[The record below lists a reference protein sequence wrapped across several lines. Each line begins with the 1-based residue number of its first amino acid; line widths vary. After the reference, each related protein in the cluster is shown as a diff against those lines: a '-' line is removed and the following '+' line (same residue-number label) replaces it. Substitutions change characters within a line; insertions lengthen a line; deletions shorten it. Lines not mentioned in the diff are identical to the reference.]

1 MDYGNLLQRAWTLVW
16 EHKYLMGLGILAALG
31 GSGVAT
37 PNAGYQFSGDETEG
51 MFNLPGQTVPFEPWM
66 GLAAGAVIALIG
78 FFLVIGLLVWAVS
91 TVARGGLIAGVDTHE
106 RGGSSSFGLA
116 WQAGWRRVWTLIGIG
131 LVPLIP
137 VILLSMVGIAAGGML
152 YSVRAVVQSGPGM
165 ETVGGGAAA
174 LMAAFVCVGVPI
186 ALALALLSTFANRAC
201 MLETT
206 GVWASYQRGWSV
218 LRANLGG
225 ALILFLLQ
233 IAISVGLG
241 ILLFIPGI
249 VMALCCLLW
258 PLMLLVEGAITA
270 YFSTV
275 WTLAWREW
283 TGVQPVTATGSAP

>member
-37 PNAGYQFSGDETEG
+37 PNASYQLSDEEAQG
-51 MFNLPGQTVPFEPWM
+51 LLNLSPQTGQFEPWM
-66 GLAAGAVIALIG
+66 GLAAGAMISLIG

-106 RGGSSSFGLA
+106 RGAASTFGLA
-116 WQAGWRRVWTLIGIG
+116 WQAGWQRIWTLIGIG

-137 VILLSMVGIAAGGML
+137 VILLSMAGIAAGGLL
-152 YSVRAVVQSGPGM
+152 YSVRSVVQIGPGM
-165 ETVGGGAAA
+165 ETAGGGAAV
-174 LMAAFVCVGVPI
+174 LMAAFVCIGVPI

-201 MLETT
+201 MLEAT

-218 LRANLGG
+218 LRADLGG

-233 IAISVGLG
+233 IAISLGLG

-283 TGVQPVTATGSAP
+283 TGRQFSTAVDAT

>member
-37 PNAGYQFSGDETEG
+37 PNASYQLSDEEAQG
-51 MFNLPGQTVPFEPWM
+51 LLNLSPQTGQFEPWM
-66 GLAAGAVIALIG
+66 GLAAGAMIALIG

-106 RGGSSSFGLA
+106 RGGISSFGVA
-116 WQAGWRRVWTLIGIG
+116 WLAGWQRIGTLIGIG

-137 VILLSMVGIAAGGML
+137 VILLSMVGIAVGGLL
-152 YSVRAVVQSGPGM
+152 YMTRAVVQGGPA
-165 ETVGGGAAA
+165 VGGMGGVATAMVG
-174 LMAAFVCVGVPI
+174 LLCIGVPI

-201 MLETT
+201 MLEET

-233 IAISVGLG
+233 IGISVGLG
-241 ILLFIPGI
+241 ILLLIPGI
-249 VMALCCLLW
+249 VVALCCLLW

-283 TGVQPVTATGSAP
+283 TGRQFSTAVDAI